1 MRVTIFGTRD
11 RRLLAATRR
20 LVRQLDREFNSPA
33 IAVSVIFVN
42 DRYIQ
47 DLNRRYRRRDR
58 PTDVLSFKLQ
68 PLIPNQQSSV
78 PLGEVYVSRD
88 TARQQ
93 ARRYG
98 VSYHDELQRLVLH
111 GILHLL
117 GLTHRQMEPLYRRFL
132 GRD

>member
-1 MRVTIFGTRD
+1 MVFGTRD
-11 RRLLAATRR
+11 QRLLAATRR
-20 LVRQLDREFNSPA
+20 LVRQLDREFKSPA

-68 PLIPNQQSSV
+68 PLVPNRQPSL

-98 VSYHDELQRLVLH
+98 VGYHDELQRLILH
-111 GILHLL
+111 GVLHLL
-117 GLTHRQMEPLYRRFL
+117 GLTHRQMEPFYRRFL